1 MDPVRRVGCGTLM
14 VGCLGTGLWATQA
27 LARDIPNDGQHSVAK
42 FQLDL
47 PLGRELDGQ
56 FPLMKTEWLPQAD
69 GRWRVA
75 VSLPTE
81 DVKIPGRPQYTRIM
95 RGKMFFDSLHHPR
108 IHFLSDAFD
117 APLLT
122 TGGAMSGG
130 NWYRVGEHGPED
142 ILMPQNG
149 FAVPLG
155 ALSSGGSG
163 QPQMTGGNTY
173 QFSGNLMTPEFW
185 RQIQGEIA
193 AGEARAYGRAMN
205 DAPKLTM
212 SQTARQQR
220 QAVGRQRRGS

>member
-1 MDPVRRVGCGTLM
+1 MGPVRRVGCGTLL

-27 LARDIPNDGQHSVAK
+27 LARDIPNDGQHSVAR

-75 VSLPTE
+75 VSLPTD

-108 IHFLSDAFD
+108 VHFLSDAFD

-122 TGGAMSGG
+122 TGGAMSGVMEIRG
-130 NWYRVGEHGPED
+130 VKR
-142 ILMPQNG
+142 
-149 FAVPLG
+149 
-155 ALSSGGSG
+155 
-163 QPQMTGGNTY
+163 
-173 QFSGNLMTPEFW
+173 
-185 RQIQGEIA
+185 RQTLRLAPTTCRPPAPRLCVIEVQGEVSR
-193 AGEARAYGRAMN
+193 AGYGMTSLKSVVG
-205 DAPKLTM
+205 DAVKFRLRVVHGAE
-212 SQTARQQR
+212 S
-220 QAVGRQRRGS
+220 